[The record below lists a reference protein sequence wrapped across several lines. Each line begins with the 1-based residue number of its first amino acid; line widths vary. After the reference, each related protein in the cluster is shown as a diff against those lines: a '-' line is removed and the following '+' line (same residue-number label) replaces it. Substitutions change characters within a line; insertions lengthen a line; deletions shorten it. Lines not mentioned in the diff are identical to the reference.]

1 MKKERCIKGFT
12 LIELLVVVLII
23 GILAA
28 IALPQYQKAVRR
40 ARLTEAKV
48 ILKNLTNAQDMYFL
62 KGEDSIGSDS
72 IPEWNEVLDEQ
83 FPEVTS
89 NWRFHVDDCVQ
100 GSTGSGWVGC
110 MNEATPT
117 WEEGYAI
124 DYVSNNYCDGE
135 SYCKRFICWAYSV
148 DGAKKCRD
156 VGGIQAQDDD
166 RIYIL
171 P

>member
-48 ILKNLTNAQDMYFL
+48 ILKNLTNAQDMHFL
-62 KGEDSIGSDS
+62 RGNKEAASYISDWNSI
-72 IPEWNEVLDEQ
+72 LDEQ
-83 FPEVTS
+83 FPAATA
-89 NWRFHVDDCVQ
+89 NWEFETDECAA
-100 GSTGSGWVGC
+100 GTGNLAGC
-110 MNEATPT
+110 RNVAYPT
-117 WEEGYAI
+117 WEEGYCI
-124 DYVSNNYCDGE
+124 GYDSRNYNSHDFMKERFLCFCDDE
-135 SYCKRFICWAYSV
+135 Q
-148 DGAKKCRD
+148 GAKKCRD
-156 VGGIQAQDDD
+156 FGGIATEYDDL
-166 RIYIL
+166 YII